1 MNGDRPAGAAGAL
14 PQKVAVIGAGLMGTG
29 IAVVLAGGLQ
39 EVALMSRHQETLDRS
54 RQRAER
60 YLQGL
65 QRHGLLQEDAATV
78 LGRMRFT
85 TSLEDAAAGA
95 GFVEESITED
105 AAAKR
110 AVYVRLD
117 ALVPPPVVLSSNTSA
132 LPVAEFARGVR
143 HPERVLQRA
152 ASAPPDAVG
161 PPPVVLS
168 SNTAAVPVAEFAR
181 GVRHPER
188 VLISPVIQPAHVV
201 PVLEVVRGA
210 ATSQDAV
217 DRTVSQWRALGR
229 LPLLM
234 QRDEPGF
241 LINRLQHA
249 LVREAVR
256 LLAEGLATAEDID
269 AAVQYGLAPRFITAG
284 PLKQRDVNGLAMHVR
299 VATRLW
305 PELDTPDGA
314 AVALAYLQ
322 GLVDSGALGLENGRG
337 FYQWAGCDPEDVRQR
352 LDDQLLELT
361 RAALSLRGSV

>member
-143 HPERVLQRA
+143 HPERVL
-152 ASAPPDAVG
+152 
-161 PPPVVLS
+161 
-168 SNTAAVPVAEFAR
+168 
-181 GVRHPER
+181 
-188 VLISPVIQPAHVV
+188 ISHFIQPAHVV

-217 DRTVSQWRALGR
+217 DRTVSLWRALGR